1 MDKYVTGAVIRRL
14 RENKKMTQE
23 ELAEKVFVSSKAV
36 SKWERGMAAPD
47 ISLLPALSA
56 YFGVTI
62 DELFALSDATRMGRI
77 ENMLWDVRFLNAADV
92 ENERNFLLAKA
103 EREPNNSEPL
113 ELLALLE
120 WHLAQE
126 HCTHTKE
133 HALNALNRNPH
144 STSAQ
149 TLLAHAMN
157 GQHVDWSQNNHNE
170 LISHYEACVKA
181 HPDALNAYLWLIEQL
196 LADGRI
202 DEARHYCDAYE
213 QRHQSHRIAQCR
225 IKIAFASGDRAA
237 AKALWEKM
245 QQDYAGDWSVQ
256 HDVGDWQARNG
267 EYAAAKESYRHAMD
281 LQSAPRKIDPLISL
295 ALVCEMDHDYQGA
308 LAALNEQLIISQQ
321 EWQILGGESIDEI
334 SREME
339 RIKKLI

>member
-1 MDKYVTGAVIRRL
+1 MEIAQQIKALRL
-14 RENKKMTQE
+14 RRGITQE
-23 ELAEKVFVSSKAV
+23 AMAQHFGITAQAV
-36 SKWERGMAAPD
+36 SKWERGSAAPD

-62 DELFALSDATRMGRI
+62 DELFALSDATRMERI

-103 EREPNNSEPL
+103 EREPNNSAPL

-120 WHLAQE
+120 WHLSQE
-126 HCTHTKE
+126 HCTHAKE
-133 HALNALNRNPH
+133 HALHALKRNPY
-144 STSAQ
+144 SASAQ
-149 TLLAHAMN
+149 TLLAHAMH
-157 GQHVDWSQNNHNE
+157 GRHVDWNQNNHNE
-170 LISHYEACVKA
+170 LISHYEACIKA

-213 QRHQSHRIAQCR
+213 QQHQSHRIAQCR
-225 IKIAFASGDRAA
+225 IKIAFAGGDRAT

-245 QQDYAGDWSVQ
+245 QQDYADNWSVQ

-267 EYAAAKESYRHAMD
+267 EYAAAKESYRRAMD

-295 ALVCEMDHDYQGA
+295 ALVCEMKHDYQGA
-308 LAALNEQLIISQQ
+308 LAALNEQLLISQR
-321 EWQILGGESIDEI
+321 EWHILSGESIDEI
-334 SREME
+334 LREIE

>member
-1 MDKYVTGAVIRRL
+1 MEIAQQIKALRL
-14 RENKKMTQE
+14 RRGITQE
-23 ELAEKVFVSSKAV
+23 AMAQHFCITPQAI
-36 SKWERGMAAPD
+36 SKWERGAAAPD
-47 ISLLPALSA
+47 INLLPALSA

-62 DELFALSDATRMGRI
+62 DELFALSDETRMERI

-103 EREPNNSEPL
+103 EREPDNSQPL

-126 HCTHTKE
+126 HCTHTKT
-133 HALNALNRNPH
+133 HALSALQRNP
-144 STSAQ
+144 SSSRAQ

-157 GQHVDWSQNNHNE
+157 GHHVDWSQNTHNE
-170 LISHYEACVKA
+170 LISHYETCIKA

-202 DEARHYCDAYE
+202 NEAQYYCDTYE
-213 QRHQSHRIAQCR
+213 KQHQSHRIAQCR
-225 IKIAFASGDRAA
+225 IKIAFAKGDRTA
-237 AKALWEKM
+237 AKALWQKM
-245 QQDYAGDWSVQ
+245 QQDYPNSWSVQ

-267 EYAAAKESYRHAMD
+267 EYAAAKESYRRAMA
-281 LQSAPRKIDPLISL
+281 LQSAPRKVDPLISL

-308 LAALNEQLIISQQ
+308 IAALNEQLVITQQ
-321 EWQILGGESIDEI
+321 EWHIPSGESIDEI
-334 SREME
+334 LREIE
-339 RIKKLI
+339 RIKKLV